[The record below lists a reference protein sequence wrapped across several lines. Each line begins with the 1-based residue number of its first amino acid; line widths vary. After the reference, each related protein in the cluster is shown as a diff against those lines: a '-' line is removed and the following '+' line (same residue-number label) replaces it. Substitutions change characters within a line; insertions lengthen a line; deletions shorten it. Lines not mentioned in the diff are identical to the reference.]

1 MFILFSYFGIQNK
14 NLDFYFKQEWEDL
27 EKGGKIK
34 LRIAE
39 SRASDKKCY
48 VQNLIK
54 EDKPFFANHLF
65 KDKGVVFICG
75 SAAMAKGVDT

>member
-1 MFILFSYFGIQNK
+1 
-14 NLDFYFKQEWEDL
+14 
-27 EKGGKIK
+27 

-54 EDKPFFANHLF
+54 EDKSFFADHLF